1 MMKNILCLACLLFSG
16 STLAQL
22 ALDQQPPIVS
32 LTDKAGGRVDGASWS
47 SAELKGKVH
56 ILMYVDPDEVKLN
69 AHVEDALAAE
79 SFLGDL
85 VASVGVINM
94 AASWKPN
101 FAIDLI
107 LKRKQKKF
115 PDTIYVRDMQRAVV
129 SGWDLRDHSYHIVAL
144 DREGRLIFEAAGEPS
159 ATQIGQLIAVIWDR
173 IKD

>member
-1 MMKNILCLACLLFSG
+1 
-16 STLAQL
+16 
-22 ALDQQPPIVS
+22 
-32 LTDKAGGRVDGASWS
+32 
-47 SAELKGKVH
+47 
-56 ILMYVDPDEVKLN
+56 
-69 AHVEDALAAE
+69 
-79 SFLGDL
+79 
-85 VASVGVINM
+85 M